1 MFHLYFYTSIHCH
14 LDTPELSKQL
24 IRIMPNIQESRDDSG
39 VEGRAEAG
47 LAKGLSVCPGNY
59 WEGGGWW
66 FAVNS
71 NYSP

>member
-1 MFHLYFYTSIHCH
+1 
-14 LDTPELSKQL
+14 
-24 IRIMPNIQESRDDSG
+24 MPNIQESRDDSG
-39 VEGRAEAG
+39 VEGRSEAG